1 MIYMTR
7 SDLERLNVLREDIR
21 LETEALK
28 KLCGATPHTAELI
41 PLIKADMSAKQA
53 QMEAEMER
61 VRQYVDEIED
71 PVTRGIIEDHY
82 LNGKPWHETTW
93 NASQA
98 FTSFNG
104 VWRRAMQYIHT
115 RSGLCAKK
123 RGFRK

>member
-21 LETEALK
+21 LETEALR
-28 KLCGATPHTAELI
+28 KLKGATPHTAELI
-41 PLIKADMSAKQA
+41 PVIKADMASKQA
-53 QMEAEMER
+53 QLEAERKR
-61 VRQYVDEIED
+61 VQQYVDEIDD

-93 NASQA
+93 NAAQA
-98 FTSFNG
+98 FDSFNG
-104 VWRRAMQYIHT
+104 VWRRAMHYIHT

-123 RGFRK
+123 RGPRK